1 MPSKLKKK
9 EFDYASMKVKE
20 LYYNTDIHLPNE
32 GVSDWTVRSVFGRDL
47 MFGEFPEDR
56 PYIFNSLVTSID
68 GRISFPD
75 AQQGPLIARKNE
87 FGGAGGA
94 LDYWVLNIL
103 RGAADAILVG
113 TQSISTEVSS
123 GGTGHCYD
131 INIETRREQRSKD
144 AVPWRIVVTLDGKD
158 VAFEAEQFK
167 NLDMSTFFYTTASGV
182 DHLKQHSLK
191 PVKVIGPYPDV
202 DGIKIDDFQYDSR
215 YAYVIVAGENNQF
228 DHAMGLKILKSIGV
242 NTLLVESPTIT
253 HIFMQEE
260 RLDELF
266 INQSGVYI
274 GGNTGMIGQRCIPFT
289 SEFHPHTELISLH
302 MHSPHFIYLRYRLIY
317 SSKKK

>member
-1 MPSKLKKK
+1 MPSKLRKK
-9 EFDYASMKVKE
+9 EFDYSSMKAVE
-20 LYYNTDIHLPNE
+20 LFFNSRISLPNE
-32 GVSDWTVRSVFGRDL
+32 GVCHSVVQDVFGRDL
-47 MFGEFPEDR
+47 MFGEFPVER

-75 AQQGPLIARKNE
+75 AQQGPLIARNNE
-87 FGGAGGA
+87 YAGSGAS

-131 INIETRREQRSKD
+131 ENIEMRREQRGKNPI
-144 AVPWRIVVTLDGKD
+144 PWRIVVTQDGSD
-158 VAFEAEQFK
+158 VAFEAEQFR
-167 NLDMSTFFYTTASGV
+167 NLDMSTFFYTTPAGV
-182 DHLKQHSLK
+182 NYLKDHSLK
-191 PVKVIGPYPDV
+191 PVRVIGPFLTPEDV
-202 DGIKIDDFQYDSR
+202 KIDDFSYDSR
-215 YAYVIVAGENNQF
+215 YAYVIVAGKEDKF
-228 DHAMGLKILKSIGV
+228 DHSTGLRILKAIGV

-253 HIFMQEE
+253 HIFMQEG

-266 INQSGVYI
+266 INQSGLYI
-274 GGNTGMIGQRCIPFT
+274 GGASGMIGQRCTPFT
-289 SEFHPHTELISLH
+289 SKKHPHTELISVH

-317 SSKKK
+317 SSE